1 MGFRLNR
8 AMQGLRKIFPC
19 AVIVMLSACS
29 STPPQQVAVDSQA
42 TTSIKS
48 RLTAEQATDV
58 TIYAMSLVGTPYR
71 YGGNTPDTGFDCSG
85 LIGHVY
91 KAQSGVA
98 TPRTVNAMGEWGQ
111 PVPVDAVRSGDLAI
125 FIQNGVASHAGIYVG
140 NGRFVHAPSTGGT
153 VRLEKLDSGYWS
165 RQLVAYRRP

>member
-1 MGFRLNR
+1 MHRLR
-8 AMQGLRKIFPC
+8 MLLAGVLI
-19 AVIVMLSACS
+19 AVVSACS
-29 STPPQQVAVDSQA
+29 TAPPAPVAADSQ
-42 TTSIKS
+42 TTSAIKS
-48 RLTAEQATDV
+48 RLTAAQATDV

-71 YGGNTPDTGFDCSG
+71 YGGNTPDAGFDCSG

-98 TPRTVNAMGEWGQ
+98 TPRTVNAMGDWGQ
-111 PVPVDAVRSGDLAI
+111 PVPVEAVRTGDLAI

-140 NGRFVHAPSTGGT
+140 NGRFVHAPSAGGV
-153 VRLEKLDSGYWS
+153 VRLDMLNAGYWS